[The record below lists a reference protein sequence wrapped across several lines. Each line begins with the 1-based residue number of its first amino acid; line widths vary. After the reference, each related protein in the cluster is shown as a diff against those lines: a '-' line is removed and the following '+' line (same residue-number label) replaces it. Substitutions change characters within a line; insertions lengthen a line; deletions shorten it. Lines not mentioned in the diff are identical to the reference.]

1 MKFYIEGTQHLID
14 NYDKAKADN
23 FKDWVIHHRL
33 AFNEKYEYV
42 NSRQDLI
49 DKDLYYYRPPEELIY
64 LLNWD
69 HVKLHNATKEKRAEL
84 MSKFEPER
92 KYENYIPER
101 KYENYIIHKNFVE
114 FMA

>member
-33 AFNEKYEYV
+33 AFNEKCECV

-49 DKDLYYYRPPEELIY
+49 DKDLYYNRPPEELVY

-69 HVKLHNATKEKRAEL
+69 HVKLHNATEEKRAEL
-84 MSKFEPER
+84 ILELEPAR
-92 KYENYIPER
+92 KYENYL
-101 KYENYIIHKNFVE
+101 IHKNFVE
-114 FMA
+114 YVA